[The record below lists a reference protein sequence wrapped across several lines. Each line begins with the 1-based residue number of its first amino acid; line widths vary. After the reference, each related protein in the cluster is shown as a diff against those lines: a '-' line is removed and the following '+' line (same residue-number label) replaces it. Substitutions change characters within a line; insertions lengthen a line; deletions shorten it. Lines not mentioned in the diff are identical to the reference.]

1 MRIELLFGEEISKTY
16 EASLMLS
23 GSPRACDT
31 KSGYLYLTNLRIVF
45 EPNDNS
51 PQYFVTIRYIDI
63 DNGGISGENIGWT
76 VPGTLYCKKNNDT
89 TCFLFSRG
97 SKYTNGYLI
106 AKDINN
112 NFLGRENIKEQKK
125 IINKNALNR
134 AKKHE
139 KLLEFDEAAQIYKAL
154 GMDDEVIRIRNK
166 ARNKV
171 EQTVVHGDYVD
182 DRDTIVK
189 DSVIN
194 RSNIGAGSDDKIAKL
209 EKIAEMKDKGIID
222 DDEFKQ
228 MKKEILGK

>member
-1 MRIELLFGEEISKTY
+1 MRIELLEDENISKTY

-31 KSGYLYLTNLRIVF
+31 KNGYLYLTNLRIVF

-51 PQYFVTIRYIDI
+51 PQYFVTINYIDI

-76 VPGTLYCKKNNDT
+76 VPGTLYCKKNNNT
-89 TCFLFSRG
+89 TCFLFFRG
-97 SKYTNGYLI
+97 CKYTNGSLI

-112 NFLGRENIKEQKK
+112 NFLARENIKEQKK
-125 IINKNALNR
+125 IMNKSAVNR

-166 ARNKV
+166 ARNKI
-171 EQTVVHGDYVD
+171 EQTVVQGDYVD

-194 RSNIGAGSDDKIAKL
+194 RSNVGGGSSKMQELKDL
-209 EKIAEMKDKGIID
+209 TEMKEKGLID
-222 DDEFKQ
+222 DGEFKQ